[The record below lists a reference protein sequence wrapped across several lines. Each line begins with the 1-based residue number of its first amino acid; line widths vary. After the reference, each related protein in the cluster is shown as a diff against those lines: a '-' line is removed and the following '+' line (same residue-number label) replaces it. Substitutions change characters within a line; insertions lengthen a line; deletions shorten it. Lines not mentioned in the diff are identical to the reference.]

1 MLGKKTTTLIQAT
14 IKNNDNKCK
23 DDDDDKSSDR
33 FFVKGIKIPG
43 NASLSTCLHGGKEP
57 QVGEVTRLGGVARL
71 SI

>member
-1 MLGKKTTTLIQAT
+1 MLGKKMTTLIQAI

-33 FFVKGIKIPG
+33 FFVKGIKIPEIHPMDR
-43 NASLSTCLHGGKEP
+43 LHGGKGP
-57 QVGEVTRLGGVARL
+57 QVGEVTLLGGVARL